1 MNNPP
6 RLLIVDDDKDFLEV
20 LATKFRSSG
29 FEVALAYDGEEGV
42 AKAKEILPDLILMD
56 VKMPKLDGVGAMLK
70 LKEDPKTKNIKVVLL
85 TAYGDPQP
93 EIYKN
98 DQRFAKELGALEY
111 ILKTQDLED
120 IITKAKEILAKNQN
134 SSQ

>member
-1 MNNPP
+1 MAK
-6 RLLIVDDDKDFLEV
+6 LLIVDDDKDFAEL
-20 LATKFRSSG
+20 LAAKFRAGG
-29 FEVALAYDGEEGV
+29 FEVVEAYDGASGV
-42 AKAKEILPDLILMD
+42 LKAKEILPDLILMD

-70 LKEDPKTKNIKVVLL
+70 LKEDAETRNIKVVLL

-120 IITKAKEILAKNQN
+120 IIAKAKEILRSNHG
-134 SSQ
+134 

>member
-1 MNNPP
+1 MMK
-6 RLLIVDDDKDFLEV
+6 LLIVDDDKDFREV
-20 LATKFRSSG
+20 LATKFTASG
-29 FEVALAYDGEEGV
+29 FEVTGAGDGEEGV

-70 LKEDPKTKNIKVVLL
+70 LREDPKTKNIKVVLL

-98 DQRFAKELGALEY
+98 DQRFAQELGALEY
-111 ILKTQDLED
+111 LLKTQDLED
-120 IITKAKEILAKNQN
+120 IVTKAKEFLQSNR
-134 SSQ
+134 